1 MLLPNALARRQKKV
15 AEAIKNSSTMTEEAA
30 KLSLLGLKDV
40 RELEK
45 MSPQEA
51 YVLDRK
57 AVHDRLKI
65 PAATI
70 KRKSDTLKIKILG
83 VASEEEGKIIHVV
96 VRTSQE
102 TEDTLI
108 EELLL
113 ISCAQDKEDAKKW
126 LIVPDMQEPIT
137 TPLKAPAAPSSPDP
151 TLAK

>member
-1 MLLPNALARRQKKV
+1 MRRALARRQRKV

-83 VASEEEGKIIHVV
+83 VASEEEG
-96 VRTSQE
+96 
-102 TEDTLI
+102 
-108 EELLL
+108 LLL
-113 ISCAQDKEDAKKW
+113 GNAGQFDLRAGADLQLACAVDRA
-126 LIVPDMQEPIT
+126 LNV
-137 TPLKAPAAPSSPDP
+137 
-151 TLAK
+151 